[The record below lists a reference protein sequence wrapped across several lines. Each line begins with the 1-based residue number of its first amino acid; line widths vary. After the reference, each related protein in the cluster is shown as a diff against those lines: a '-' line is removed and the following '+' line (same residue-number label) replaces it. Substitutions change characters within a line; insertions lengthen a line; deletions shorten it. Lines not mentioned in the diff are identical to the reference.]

1 MKVDSS
7 ISANAGDFL
16 EVLDDSDFVVDEHD
30 GGTEGVG
37 LDGLGVERR
46 VLLGAVWGK
55 GGPTCRQEGR

>member
-1 MKVDSS
+1 M
-7 ISANAGDFL
+7 